1 MSTTHA
7 GWLTPW
13 RTAFDNG
20 VVGLAQWNPTS
31 PVVAINATF
40 DAGSVADP
48 ADLPGL
54 AYLVRRTIDRG
65 TANRTG
71 GEIADLLDDR
81 GVSIWTSVS
90 RHAFSIS
97 CLCLSEDFPVL
108 LRLVADIAR
117 APAFPLDE
125 IDTRRIQAITSLR
138 EGQDDPATIAID
150 LLQEDLYGTGHPYGR
165 NVKGTVAGL
174 EAVRRPDL
182 VGYHGRVL
190 VPAALRVA
198 IVGDIEPERGLDE
211 VAIAFG
217 DWPGAPA
224 PFAVISAPPAPRL
237 RSVRRHDMPG
247 KVQADIGYGFTTV
260 RRMDPRFYAFWMMNN
275 VLGQFGLGGRLAEN
289 IRERHGMAYY
299 AYSTLDALVGEGPLI
314 VRAGVDPAN
323 VDRAVEAIDEEVRA
337 FGLGGPTRDELED
350 TRSSLIGSIPRMLES
365 NESIAE
371 FLLHAESFG
380 LGLDYDRRL
389 PELLRAVTID
399 DVREAAA
406 AVLCPDHAAIVV
418 AGPPAA

>member
-1 MSTTHA
+1 VSTIGT
-7 GWLTPW
+7 GWLTPC

-20 VVGLAQWNPTS
+20 VVALAQWNPTS

-40 DAGSVADP
+40 DAGSAEDP
-48 ADLPGL
+48 ADFPGV

-65 TANRTG
+65 TANRTAS
-71 GEIADLLDDR
+71 EIADLLDDR

-90 RHAFSIS
+90 RHSFSIS
-97 CLCLSEDFPVL
+97 LLCLAEDFPDL

-117 APAFPLDE
+117 APAFPVEE
-125 IDTRRIQAITSLR
+125 IEKRRVQAITSLR

-150 LLQEDLYGTGHPYGR
+150 LLHQDLYGAAHPYGR

-174 EAVRRPDL
+174 EALRRHHL
-182 VGYHGRVL
+182 VGYHDRFL
-190 VPAALRVA
+190 VPDALRVA
-198 IVGDIEPERGLDE
+198 IVGDIEPGRAVDE
-211 VAIAFG
+211 VAMAFG
-217 DWPGAPA
+217 DWRGAPA
-224 PFAVISAPPAPRL
+224 ALESISPPPPSRA
-237 RSVRRHDMPG
+237 RSLRRHDMPG

-289 IRERHGMAYY
+289 IRERQGMAYY
-299 AYSTLDALVGEGPLI
+299 AYSTLEAMIGEGPLI

-323 VDRAVEAIDEEVRA
+323 VDRAIEAIDDEVGA
-337 FGLGGPTRDELED
+337 FGIGGPTRDELED

-371 FLLHAESFG
+371 FLLHAELFG
-380 LGLDYDRRL
+380 LGLDFDRRL

-406 AVLCPDHAAIVV
+406 EVLRPDHAAIVV

>member
-1 MSTTHA
+1 VSTIGT
-7 GWLTPW
+7 GWLTPC

-20 VVGLAQWNPTS
+20 VVALAQWNPTS

-40 DAGSVADP
+40 DAGSAGDP
-48 ADLPGL
+48 ADLPGV
-54 AYLVRRTIDRG
+54 AYLLRRTIDRG
-65 TANRTG
+65 TANRTA
-71 GEIADLLDDR
+71 GEIADLLDER

-90 RHAFSIS
+90 RHSFSIS
-97 CLCLSEDFPVL
+97 LLCLAEDFPEL
-108 LRLVADIAR
+108 LRLVADIAS
-117 APAFPLDE
+117 APVFPVEE
-125 IDTRRIQAITSLR
+125 IEKRRIQAITSLR
-138 EGQDDPATIAID
+138 EGQDDPATIAVD
-150 LLQEDLYGTGHPYGR
+150 LLHQDLYGAGHPYGR

-174 EAVRRPDL
+174 DAVRRHHL
-182 VGYHGRVL
+182 VGYHNRYL
-190 VPAALRVA
+190 VPGALRVA
-198 IVGDIEPERGLDE
+198 IAGDIEPERALDE
-211 VAIAFG
+211 MAIAFG
-217 DWPGAPA
+217 EWRGTPA
-224 PFAVISAPPAPRL
+224 PLEPISPPPAG
-237 RSVRRHDMPG
+237 RSRSLRRHDMPG

-289 IRERHGMAYY
+289 IRERQGMAYY
-299 AYSTLDALVGEGPLI
+299 AYSTLDALAGEAPLI

-323 VDRAVEAIDEEVRA
+323 VDRAIEAIDDEVRA
-337 FGLGGPTRDELED
+337 FGIGGPTRDELED

-371 FLLHAESFG
+371 FLLHAELFG

-389 PELLRAVTID
+389 PDLLRAVTID

-406 AVLCPDHAAIVV
+406 DVLRPDHAAIVV

>member
-1 MSTTHA
+1 MSTTRA
-7 GWLTPW
+7 GWLTPC
-13 RTAFDNG
+13 RAALDNG

-40 DAGSVADP
+40 DAGSAGDP
-48 ADLPGL
+48 PDLPGT

-65 TANRTG
+65 TANRTA

-90 RHAFSIS
+90 RHTFSIS
-97 CLCLSEDFPVL
+97 CLCLSEDFPDL
-108 LRLVADIAR
+108 LHLIADIAR
-117 APAFPLDE
+117 VPAFPVDE
-125 IDTRRIQAITSLR
+125 IDKRRIQAITSLR
-138 EGQDDPATIAID
+138 EGQDDPATVAVD
-150 LLQEDLYGTGHPYGR
+150 LLHEDLYGAGHPYGR

-174 EAVRRPDL
+174 EAIRRQDL
-182 VGYHGRVL
+182 AAYHSRLL

-198 IVGDIEPERGLDE
+198 IVGDVEAEGALDE
-211 VAIAFG
+211 VARAFG
-217 DWPGAPA
+217 GWQGASRPLDSIPA
-224 PFAVISAPPAPRL
+224 HSARRMRFL
-237 RSVRRHDMPG
+237 RRHDMPG
-247 KVQADIGYGFTTV
+247 KVQTDIAYGFTAV

-275 VLGQFGLGGRLAEN
+275 VLGQFGLGGRLAES
-289 IRERHGMAYY
+289 IREREGMAYY
-299 AYSTLDALVGEGPLI
+299 AYSTLDAMVGGGPLI

-323 VDRAVEAIDEEVRA
+323 VNRAIEAIDHEVRA
-337 FGLGGPTRDELED
+337 FGLAGPTLEELED

-371 FLLHAESFG
+371 FLLHTELFG

-389 PELLRAVTID
+389 PALLRAVTID

-406 AVLCPDHAAIVV
+406 EVLRVDRAAIVV
-418 AGPPAA
+418 AGPSAA

>member
-1 MSTTHA
+1 VSTIGT
-7 GWLTPW
+7 GWLTPC

-20 VVGLAQWNPTS
+20 VVALAQWNPTS

-40 DAGSVADP
+40 DAGSAEEP
-48 ADLPGL
+48 ADFPGV

-65 TANRTG
+65 TANRTAS
-71 GEIADLLDDR
+71 EIADLLDDR

-90 RHAFSIS
+90 RHSFSIS
-97 CLCLSEDFPVL
+97 LLCLAEDFPDL

-117 APAFPLDE
+117 APAFPVEE
-125 IDTRRIQAITSLR
+125 IEKRRVQAITSLR

-150 LLQEDLYGTGHPYGR
+150 LLHQDLYGAAHPYGR

-174 EAVRRPDL
+174 EALRRHHL
-182 VGYHGRVL
+182 VGYHDRFL
-190 VPAALRVA
+190 VPDALRVA
-198 IVGDIEPERGLDE
+198 IVGDIEPGRAVDE
-211 VAIAFG
+211 VAVAFG
-217 DWPGAPA
+217 NWQGAPA
-224 PFAVISAPPAPRL
+224 ALESISPPPASRA
-237 RSVRRHDMPG
+237 RSLRRHDMPG

-289 IRERHGMAYY
+289 IRERQGMAYY
-299 AYSTLDALVGEGPLI
+299 AYSTLEAMIGEGPLI

-323 VDRAVEAIDEEVRA
+323 VDRAIEAIDDEVGA
-337 FGLGGPTRDELED
+337 FGIGGPTRDELED

-371 FLLHAESFG
+371 FLLHAELFG
-380 LGLDYDRRL
+380 LGLDFDRRL

-406 AVLCPDHAAIVV
+406 EVLRPDHAAIVV